1 MRKWAN
7 AYTLLLAILNS
18 RVELFMAHQARALI
32 VEDSEAWQQILTE
45 LLEDAGLAVD
55 VASDFEQAVALL
67 RAKPHRLAV
76 IDLSLAG
83 RDHRNREGL
92 QVLSTLQRLDP
103 TCRAVMLTGYATVD
117 VAVAALREY
126 GALTLLEKN
135 RFSRREFK
143 ALVQELL
150 AEPAFLA
157 HEDDDIQKPSAPKE
171 PVESVGRVLL
181 VEDDA
186 GWRSLLAELL
196 SDIGLEVEAAASY
209 GQALIA
215 LRDHRFS
222 LVVLDISLASTLH
235 PMGNEDGLRLLARM
249 QAREAPAILV
259 SGIATPDA
267 LDRIMGKYRPA
278 AFFEKQAFDRQAF
291 QDAAS
296 RLVQQTQMPSPIDAL
311 SPREREVLA
320 LLAQG
325 LSNKAI
331 AETLVISPN
340 TVKRH
345 LQAIFEKLE
354 VNSRA
359 AAVSVWLRAQ
369 P

>member
-1 MRKWAN
+1 MP
-7 AYTLLLAILNS
+7 T
-18 RVELFMAHQARALI
+18 QARALI

-45 LLEDAGLAVD
+45 LLEDAGLIVD
-55 VASDFEQAVALL
+55 VASDYEQAVASL
-67 RAKPHRLAV
+67 RAQSHRLAV

-92 QVLSTLQRLDP
+92 QVLSILQRLDP
-103 TCRAVMLTGYATVD
+103 ACRAVMLTGYATVD
-117 VAVAALREY
+117 VAVAALRDY
-126 GALTLLEKN
+126 GAITLLEKN

-150 AEPAFLA
+150 AESNFFV
-157 HEDDDIQKPSAPKE
+157 HDDRRTLHRSE
-171 PVESVGRVLL
+171 PRSTSESVGRALL

-196 SDIGLEVEAAASY
+196 HDIGLEVESAASY
-209 GQALIA
+209 GQALVA

-222 LVVLDISLASTLH
+222 LVVLDISLASTRHL
-235 PMGNEDGLRLLARM
+235 MGNEDGLRLLARM
-249 QAREAPAILV
+249 QAREVPAILV
-259 SGIATPDA
+259 SGIATPEA
-267 LDRIMGKYRPA
+267 LDRIMGEHRPA

-291 QDAAS
+291 QAAAL
-296 RLVQQTQMPSPIDAL
+296 RVVEQTQTPSPIDAL
-311 SPREREVLA
+311 SPREREVLS

-325 LSNKAI
+325 MSNKAI
-331 AETLVISPN
+331 AQTLFISPN

-345 LQAIFEKLE
+345 LQAIFEKLG

-359 AAVSVWLRAQ
+359 AAVSIWLRAQ